1 MKAKVCKKCKIFIE
15 HDKCPI
21 CQGTQFTEAW
31 KGRVIIINPE
41 QSEIARKLQIKQ
53 KGAYA
58 IKAR

>member
-1 MKAKVCKKCKIFIE
+1 MKAKVCKKCKIFVE

-21 CQGTQFTEAW
+21 CQGTQLTENW

-41 QSEIARKLQIKQ
+41 QSEIARKLQIKK
-53 KGAYA
+53 KGTYA